1 MAFIHGKGSVV
12 SLGGSDLSVY
22 GASVEW
28 ARKADSHDVTTF
40 GKNAHVKQGGLLD
53 GTAKVEGIYDNSA
66 TIGPRAVI
74 NPKIGT
80 VVAMVWRPEGT
91 GSGRPQDTVN
101 VLVVGY
107 TESSPVADMVK
118 WTLDLELS
126 DDVTTIS
133 QA

>member
-12 SLGGSDLSVY
+12 TIGGSDLSVY

-28 ARKADSHDVTTF
+28 ARKADVHDITTF
-40 GKNAHVKQGGLLD
+40 GKDAHVKQGGLLD

-66 TIGPRAVI
+66 TVGPRAVL
-74 NPKIGT
+74 NPKLGTT
-80 VVAMVWRPEGT
+80 VVMVWRPEGT
-91 GSGRPQDTVN
+91 GTGKPNDSVN
-101 VLVVGY
+101 VVVGGY

-126 DDVTTIS
+126 DVVTTTT
-133 QA
+133 Q